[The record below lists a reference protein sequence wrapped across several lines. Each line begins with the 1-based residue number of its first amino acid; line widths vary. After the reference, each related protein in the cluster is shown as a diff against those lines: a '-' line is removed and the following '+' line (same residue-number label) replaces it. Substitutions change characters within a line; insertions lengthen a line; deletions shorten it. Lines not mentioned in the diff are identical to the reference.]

1 MSLKK
6 CDPNTDS
13 ELKGEKMCHTNTKL
27 LIIKNLGMDENLIL
41 QRVFTKNLWQTLY
54 LVVIY

>member
-41 QRVFTKNLWQTLY
+41 QGY
-54 LVVIY
+54 LLKTYGKHYI